1 MQRKDSF
8 SQQEINNKIQDLRLR
23 LNQAYKEYGH
33 TDQVVEI
40 NQELDRYI
48 VLAQRYLMGR

>member
-1 MQRKDSF
+1 MQRKNSF
-8 SQQEINNKIQDLRLR
+8 SQQEINNKIHDLRLR

-40 NQELDRYI
+40 SQELDRYI

>member
-1 MQRKDSF
+1 MQKKDSF
-8 SQQEINNKIQDLRLR
+8 SQQEINNRIHDLRLR

-40 NQELDRYI
+40 SQELDRYI